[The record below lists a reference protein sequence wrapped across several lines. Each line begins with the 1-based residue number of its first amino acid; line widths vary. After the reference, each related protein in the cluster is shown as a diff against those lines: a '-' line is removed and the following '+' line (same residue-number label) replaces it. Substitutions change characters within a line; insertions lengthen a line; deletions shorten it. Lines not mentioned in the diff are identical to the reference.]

1 MENYGDWRGSPDKD
15 VEGMLRQA
23 GCNGK
28 IGQRDSF
35 DILNQRYYLYEC
47 NLNQSFDWKSWRIFA
62 LSLSEKRAR
71 QLPLVLDGDIDAAN
85 PHITKTS
92 DNSEMITLAITV
104 FLPSEGTDP

>member
-1 MENYGDWRGSPDKD
+1 MRFHYSPDGSHDYPGFGFVNIKPLRDFTKDGKWIGGSVENYGDWRGSPDKD

-62 LSLSEKRAR
+62 LSL
-71 QLPLVLDGDIDAAN
+71 
-85 PHITKTS
+85 
-92 DNSEMITLAITV
+92 
-104 FLPSEGTDP
+104 